1 MADFHFELVSPERLV
16 FSGEVQS
23 VVVPGSEGQFTV
35 LKDHAPLMSTLKP
48 GVVDI
53 LESPSRTLRF
63 FVRGGFADVAP
74 TGLTILAERAV
85 PLEEFDAAQIAAD
98 IEDAEDEV
106 ARAKTDEGRRLA
118 AEKRDQLI
126 EVKGT
131 LKI

>member
-23 VVVPGSEGQFTV
+23 VVVPGSRGAFTV
-35 LKDHAPLMSTLKP
+35 LKDHAPVMSTLKP

-53 LESPSRTLRF
+53 LESSSSTLRF

-74 TGLTILAERAV
+74 SGLTILADRAV
-85 PLEEFDAAQIAAD
+85 PLEELDAAQIDAD

-106 ARAKTDEGRRLA
+106 ASAKTDEGRRLA
-118 AEKRDQLI
+118 VEKRDQLI
-126 EVKGT
+126 ELKGA
-131 LKI
+131 LRI

>member
-35 LKDHAPLMSTLKP
+35 LKDHSPLMSTLKP

-53 LESPSRTLRF
+53 LESPSKTVRF

-74 TGLTILAERAV
+74 TGLTILAEHAV
-85 PLEEFDAAQIAAD
+85 PLEEFDGSQITAD
-98 IEDAEDEV
+98 IENAESEV
-106 ARAKTDEGRRLA
+106 AGATTDEARRRA
-118 AEKRDQLI
+118 SEKRDQLV
-126 EVKGT
+126 EVKAA
-131 LKI
+131 LKL